1 VNEEVVTDQGL
12 VTSRGDDDVP
22 AFCSKIVEKFAEG
35 EHEEQ
40 VRSA

>member
-1 VNEEVVTDQGL
+1 MTNQGL
-12 VTSRGDDDVP
+12 VTSRGSDDVP
-22 AFCSKIVEKFAEG
+22 AFCSKIVEEFAES

>member
-1 VNEEVVTDQGL
+1 VNEEVVTNQGL
-12 VTSRGDDDVP
+12 VTSRAPDDVP
-22 AFCSKIVEKFAEG
+22 AFCSKIVEEFAEG